1 VRDVAP
7 RTKQVTVKKESEK
20 EEKKSI
26 VQRLWSWFDSRA
38 KLSSLPR
45 VDVPLHATNPIYC
58 LGGITFLAFM
68 IQGVTGMLLAVYYKP
83 SLEIV
88 PGTSHTEAYHSVTY
102 IMEEVRYGALV
113 RTLHSY
119 TANLMVFTGLL
130 HMFRV
135 FFTGGYKAPRE
146 LNWVAGLSLGMITLT
161 FGFTGYLLPWTDMS
175 RGATTIGIGMMKS
188 LPEIG
193 PLLSSVVTGTTDAD
207 TLKRFFAFHT
217 LILPG
222 IFAIL
227 LLAHA
232 YMIKKHGISGSM

>member
-1 VRDVAP
+1 V
-7 RTKQVTVKKESEK
+7 EK
-20 EEKKSI
+20 EEKKSLFK
-26 VQRLWSWFDSRA
+26 RLFAWFDSRS
-38 KLSSLPR
+38 KLSMLPR

-58 LGGITFLAFM
+58 LGGITFLGFI

-88 PGTSHTEAYHSVTY
+88 AGTSHTEAYHSVVY

-119 TANLMVFTGLL
+119 TANLMILTAVL

-135 FFTGGYKAPRE
+135 FFTGSYKKPRE
-146 LNWVAGLSLGMITLT
+146 LNWIAGLSLGMIALT

-175 RGATTIGIGMMKS
+175 RGATTIGLGMMKA
-188 LPEIG
+188 LPELGPIIG
-193 PLLSSVVTGTTDAD
+193 SVVAGVTDAD

-222 IFAIL
+222 VFAIL
-227 LLAHA
+227 LLAHF
-232 YMIKKHGISGSM
+232 YMIKRHGISGPL